1 MMAGAIYA
9 RDPLGAAPRIIGGAL
24 AAGRS
29 IDELE
34 AWPERIDAV
43 SVEQVNAAARA
54 VLRDERSVTG
64 LLLPEP
70 TT

>member
-1 MMAGAIYA
+1 VE
-9 RDPLGAAPRIIGGAL
+9 
-24 AAGRS
+24 S
-29 IDELE
+29 
-34 AWPERIDAV
+34 WPERIGTV

-54 VLRDERSVTG
+54 TLRDVQSITG

>member
-1 MMAGAIYA
+1 MK
-9 RDPLGAAPRIIGGAL
+9 PRFTTPSF
-24 AAGRS
+24 RS

-64 LLLPEP
+64 PLLPEP